1 MRSIPNI
8 FAIARREFF
17 IRARTRTFLLG
28 TAILVVAVVV
38 VAMLPVITRYVDRS
52 STERIGVWVGVED
65 MASDPV
71 ADLERLLNT
80 SAGGTSSSSSTPD
93 FKR

>member
-28 TAILVVAVVV
+28 TAILVVAVVA

-52 STERIGVWVGVED
+52 ST
-65 MASDPV
+65 
-71 ADLERLLNT
+71 
-80 SAGGTSSSSSTPD
+80 
-93 FKR
+93 